1 MGYTEEQLNLIQWR
15 KPELI
20 KKPEPSLND
29 AIVEFLKIYEVFVEP
44 PKDKSS
50 LDGAISGAVTG
61 FAGANAGGNAF
72 LISGQKKQTQVQ
84 EWTQWKQ
91 WALDH
96 KEFPKF
102 QTDFFNEI
110 HEYNANIDKKLKDPE
125 FQKEIDKLF
134 IEEEQKNK
142 EVEKT
147 YERIAIFGGVVFL
160 IIIILNVYSGTEDFR
175 RNRDN
180 SYIKTQINLVG

>member
-1 MGYTEEQLNLIQWR
+1 MGYTEEQLNFIQLR

-20 KKPEPSLND
+20 KKTEPSLND
-29 AIVEFLKIYEVFVEP
+29 AIVEFLKRYEVFVEP
-44 PKDKSS
+44 PKDKSM
-50 LDGAISGAVTG
+50 LDGAISGAITG
-61 FAGANAGGNAF
+61 FAGANAGGSAF

-96 KEFPKF
+96 DEFPKF
-102 QTDFFNEI
+102 QTTFFNKI
-110 HEYNANIDKKLKDPE
+110 HEYNEKIDKKLKDPE

-134 IEEEQKNK
+134 IEEEQKNN
-142 EVEKT
+142 EVQKI
-147 YERIAIFGGVVFL
+147 YERIAIFGGVFFL
-160 IIIILNVYSGTEDFR
+160 FVIILSFYSGTEDFR

-180 SYIKTQINLVG
+180 SYIKTNINLVG